1 MKLLDDVY
9 VYEWTNMFDNNCN
22 SYFIGGS
29 VQAIV
34 DPGLKRHF
42 PALLKSMEEDGID
55 ENDVKYIINTHSHP
69 DHYEASEL
77 FNDSNV
83 KIGLNDK
90 EMEYFES
97 EGATMFGWFG
107 LNTPKVKIDI
117 VLKEGHVTLG
127 DETFDVLLTPG
138 HSPGSISLYWP
149 KKKVL
154 LSGDVIFDR
163 NIGRTD
169 FPGGSGTLLKE
180 SIKNLSKLDVEYF
193 LPGHMGIIQG
203 SDNIKQNFQLV
214 IDSIFP
220 YIS

>member
-9 VYEWTNMFDNNCN
+9 AYEWTNLFDNNCN

-29 VQAIV
+29 VRAII
-34 DPGLKRHF
+34 DPGLKRNF
-42 PALLKSMEEDGID
+42 PLLLKSMEEDGID
-55 ENDVKYIINTHSHP
+55 TDEVQYVINTHSHP

-83 KIGLNDK
+83 KIGLSDK
-90 EMEYFES
+90 EMEYFDK
-97 EGATMFGWFG
+97 EGATMFSWFG
-107 LNTPKVKIDI
+107 VNTPEVKIDLI
-117 VLKEGHVTLG
+117 IKEGPLTLG
-127 DETFDVLLTPG
+127 DETFEVLLTPG

-154 LSGDVIFDR
+154 ISGDVIFEQ
-163 NIGRTD
+163 NVGRTD
-169 FPGGSGTLLKE
+169 FPGGSATLLKE
-180 SIKNLSKLDVEYF
+180 SIVNLSKLDVDYF

-203 SDNIKQNFQLV
+203 SDNVKRNFESVIKNV
-214 IDSIFP
+214 FP